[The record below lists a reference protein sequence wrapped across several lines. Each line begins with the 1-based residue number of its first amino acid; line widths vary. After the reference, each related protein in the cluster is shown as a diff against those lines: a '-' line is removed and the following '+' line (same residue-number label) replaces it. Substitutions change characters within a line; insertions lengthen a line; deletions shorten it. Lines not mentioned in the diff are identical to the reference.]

1 MKRMGRKA
9 AIVLAVAGCAA
20 LAGCAA
26 PAGQIS
32 TGTIQVESDQNH
44 VLSVN
49 SREQVKVEPDMAE
62 IVYSVYSQASDA
74 KLCQTQ
80 NETDLGNVLELLR
93 SQGVE
98 DASIQTS
105 NYGLSPIY
113 DWDAGQTISGY
124 EMTTQVTVSDIP
136 IDRVG
141 QLLSD
146 SVDAG
151 INSIESVNY
160 LCSSYD
166 EAYQE
171 ALARAVDAAEVKAQ
185 AIAEA
190 GGFALGGIL
199 NVQEHSSSQE
209 LRYNSYSAAGGARA
223 EAAVAMD
230 MGVMPGQVEIE
241 ADIAVDFLIQ

>member
-1 MKRMGRKA
+1 M
-9 AIVLAVAGCAA
+9 
-20 LAGCAA
+20 
-26 PAGQIS
+26 
-32 TGTIQVESDQNH
+32 
-44 VLSVN
+44 
-49 SREQVKVEPDMAE
+49 
-62 IVYSVYSQASDA
+62 YSQASDA